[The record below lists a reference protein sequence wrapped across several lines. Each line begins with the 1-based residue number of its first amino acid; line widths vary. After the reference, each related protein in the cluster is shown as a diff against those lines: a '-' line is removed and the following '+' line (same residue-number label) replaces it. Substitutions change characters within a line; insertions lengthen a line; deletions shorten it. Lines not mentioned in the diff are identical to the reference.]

1 MRLIKVFKYKLA
13 PLIFR
18 MIIFFT
24 GCKTT
29 DDISL
34 HAKQGIMDLSQWDFN
49 KS

>member
-1 MRLIKVFKYKLA
+1 
-13 PLIFR
+13 

-49 KS
+49 KSWNVNLDGEWEF